1 MSKLTEYNDT
11 NERIPTMLPCP
22 YAKKC
27 GGCSLQNLPYEEQL
41 HLKQAKLIKLLG
53 RYSHVDEIIGM
64 EDPTHYRNKIQAAFR
79 SQSGKVVSGVYQ
91 SASRRIVEVESC
103 MLEDE
108 CAAPILGTIRK
119 LCVNFK
125 IRPFDL
131 QTGQGF
137 LRHVLIRRGFSSGQI
152 MVVLV
157 TAKGE
162 FKQAGSMTNEL
173 IRRHPEITTVVW
185 NTNPTD
191 TPLFL
196 GNESHVLFGEGYI
209 TDRLC
214 GLEFRISPRSFYQV
228 NPVQT
233 EILYGKAREFAAL
246 TGKETVIDAYCGTG
260 TIGLIMASGAK
271 EVIGVEVNRDA
282 VADAAENAKRNCI
295 ANATFTAADAGDF
308 MSEMAERGESA
319 DVVITDPP
327 RAGCS
332 GRFLRSLLSL
342 APARV
347 VYVSCNPETLARD
360 LYTLTKGGYKV
371 RKIQP
376 VDMFPWTGHV
386 ETVVL
391 LSRSLNSY
399 F

>member
-1 MSKLTEYNDT
+1 
-11 NERIPTMLPCP
+11 MLPCP

-41 HLKQAKLIKLLG
+41 HLKQAKLIRLLG
-53 RYSHVDEIIGM
+53 RFGRVEEIIGM
-64 EDPTHYRNKIQAAFR
+64 DDPTHYRNKIQAAFK
-79 SQSGKVVSGVYQ
+79 SKSGKVISGVYQ
-91 SASRRIVEVESC
+91 SASHRITEVEDC
-103 MLEDE
+103 MLEDA
-108 CAAPILGTIRK
+108 CAAPILATVRK
-119 LCVNFK
+119 LCASMK
-125 IRPFDL
+125 IKPFDL
-131 QTGQGF
+131 ESGQGF
-137 LRHVLIRRGFSSGQI
+137 LRHVLIRRGYASGEI

-162 FKQAGSMTNEL
+162 FRSERSFVNKL
-173 IRRHPEITTVVW
+173 IRRHPEITTVVR
-185 NTNPTD
+185 NINPTD
-191 TPLFL
+191 TALFL
-196 GNESHVLFGEGYI
+196 GNESHVLHGEGFI

-214 GLEFRISPRSFYQV
+214 GLDFRISPRSFYQV

-233 EILYGKAREFAAL
+233 EILYGKAREFAGL

-260 TIGLIMASGAK
+260 TIGLTMATSAK
-271 EVIGVEVNRDA
+271 EIIGVEVNRDA
-282 VADAAENAKRNCI
+282 VADAVDNARRNGVT
-295 ANATFTAADAGDF
+295 NAVFHAADAGQF
-308 MSEMAERGESA
+308 MEAMAAKGQTA
-319 DVVITDPP
+319 DVVVTDPP

-332 GRFLRSLLSL
+332 GKFLHSLMKL

-386 ETVVL
+386 ECVVGL
-391 LSRSLNSY
+391 EQKGVKQ
-399 F
+399 